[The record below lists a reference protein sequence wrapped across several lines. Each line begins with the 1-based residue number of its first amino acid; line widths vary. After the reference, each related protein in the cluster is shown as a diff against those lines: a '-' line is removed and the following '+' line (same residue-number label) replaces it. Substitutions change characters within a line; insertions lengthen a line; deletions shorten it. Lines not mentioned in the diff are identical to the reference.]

1 MPLYRYKAVNG
12 AGDVVEGTMDAPT
25 QSAAVRQLNRT
36 GLVPIR
42 ADEARSSLWSRPISL
57 NFGRRRGPSLVQLA
71 MFTRELAML
80 LDAGLPLDR
89 ALQATLDLGSRQSG
103 WRVDRAIERVRGGAT
118 LAHALA
124 AVEGFPEFY
133 VGMIE
138 AGEASGNL
146 PAVLNNLTDYLESM
160 ARLRESLTSALIY
173 PALVAVTCLGSLA
186 IFVGFVLPQFEG
198 ILREAGVAVPL
209 GVSILLGSTQFV
221 GNWWWLL
228 LILAAALWLLW
239 RRQIKQ
245 PETRRA
251 VHRLILHLP
260 LIGELVRKT
269 IASRFTR
276 TLGLLLQNGVT
287 LSAALT
293 IARATLANLVMRDA
307 IDGVALSVREGK
319 GFAEPLARSGA
330 LPELAA
336 QLIKVGEETSRLA
349 EILTKVADIYDWE
362 MRRSLDRLLA
372 FLVPGLTIA
381 MGVIVAAVVG
391 SILTAMFSIYDI
403 AM

>member
-1 MPLYRYKAVNG
+1 
-12 AGDVVEGTMDAPT
+12 
-25 QSAAVRQLNRT
+25 
-36 GLVPIR
+36 
-42 ADEARSSLWSRPISL
+42 
-57 NFGRRRGPSLVQLA
+57 
-71 MFTRELAML
+71 ML

-118 LAHALA
+118 LAHALT

-381 MGVIVAAVVG
+381 MGVIVAAVVS